1 MPAIK
6 QAAARPQPERD
17 ADRAAI
23 TAGIARLRTIRQR
36 PPLPAWANAAAVL
49 ARVRQQDDDIRLFC
63 AALLV
68 LVGVA
73 TEDDRA

>member
-6 QAAARPQPERD
+6 QAATRPLKDRED
-17 ADRAAI
+17 DRAAI

-36 PPLPAWANAAAVL
+36 PPLPANANAAATLV
-49 ARVRQQDDDIRLFC
+49 RVREMEQDIRLLC
-63 AALLV
+63 AAVLV